1 MRTLAGLWG
10 ILRWLARTLGW
21 VWHGTLALVLLVVL
35 ALGIILGTEA
45 GLRIALQV
53 GTRLAPG
60 ELTVDSAS
68 GRLLGPLEIR
78 GLVYRDPLISLDLG
92 RVALDWRPIELL
104 AARLRVVAL
113 ELEGVRVVPGAPA
126 AEPPPERS
134 EPLDLAG
141 LRLPLEVIL
150 ERIEVRDAR
159 LEQPGVPPLD
169 HALLQARVDARGGS
183 VEVRTLTLTSGEAN
197 VEARGRVGE
206 ALDLAWSF
214 RAPDLG
220 QLLPEAR
227 GSLSGEG
234 QVSGTLTSPQVRG
247 RLNGK
252 SVSFQDHGLE
262 RLAADLEV
270 TLAPE
275 GLFQVD
281 LQAAGL
287 KAGGKAAGDLKV
299 EGRGSGREHRLTL
312 DLTGGELGVAASVA
326 LAGRLQGEN
335 AWVGRLERARLDAG
349 PWGEWRLQ
357 GPAELFVGP
366 EVRAKPLCF
375 ASGAARVCAS
385 GERVANGSWKG
396 GLSLASVP
404 LALAGPFLPPDVR
417 LSGAVDAEAS
427 ASGAASGELKA
438 EARVALPGASVTLP
452 GSEALSSLDLSRST
466 VLARVDRSGVL
477 AEAKLFLGDLASA
490 DGRIQL
496 PRWSPAVSDL
506 SRQALT
512 GRLQARVPD
521 LAWVRAFAPD
531 LGAVEGRLAL
541 DASVAGTVGSP
552 RLSVQ
557 GGLEGGRLEVP
568 MAGLDV
574 RDLRLGVRSQGADR
588 LVYDGGAR
596 SGDGELEVSGST
608 RIDPARGFPTEVRVT
623 GRDFS
628 VVRVPEYRAS
638 VSPDLLLRLSA
649 GEAAVEGRVLVPSA
663 RIKPRSLPE
672 GTVSPSP
679 DLVMK
684 GEERRQQ
691 GQGLPLT
698 VRVDVRF
705 GDQVLVD
712 AFGLRGRLSGHL
724 GVAQKPGKDPRGTGR
739 VGVVDGVYT
748 GLGRDLTIE
757 RGWLVYASSP
767 LDNPGLDIQAVS
779 KGPEVTAGVRVT
791 GLAQE
796 PHLEFFSTPPRPQS
810 DVIGYLVLGR
820 PLDSSASDQD
830 RQAVK
835 GAAAMAGGRLLAG
848 ELGRQL
854 GIDRLSVEDG
864 GAAGPS
870 LAVGQYLSPRLF
882 VEYLSSLRSS
892 VNRLRLRYDLTRR
905 LQLQTETGDAQG
917 ADLFYTIER

>member
-1 MRTLAGLWG
+1 
-10 ILRWLARTLGW
+10 
-21 VWHGTLALVLLVVL
+21 
-35 ALGIILGTEA
+35 
-45 GLRIALQV
+45 
-53 GTRLAPG
+53 
-60 ELTVDSAS
+60 
-68 GRLLGPLEIR
+68 
-78 GLVYRDPLISLDLG
+78 
-92 RVALDWRPIELL
+92 
-104 AARLRVVAL
+104 
-113 ELEGVRVVPGAPA
+113 
-126 AEPPPERS
+126 
-134 EPLDLAG
+134 
-141 LRLPLEVIL
+141 
-150 ERIEVRDAR
+150 
-159 LEQPGVPPLD
+159 
-169 HALLQARVDARGGS
+169 
-183 VEVRTLTLTSGEAN
+183 
-197 VEARGRVGE
+197 
-206 ALDLAWSF
+206 
-214 RAPDLG
+214 
-220 QLLPEAR
+220 
-227 GSLSGEG
+227 
-234 QVSGTLTSPQVRG
+234 
-247 RLNGK
+247 
-252 SVSFQDHGLE
+252 
-262 RLAADLEV
+262 
-270 TLAPE
+270 
-275 GLFQVD
+275 
-281 LQAAGL
+281 
-287 KAGGKAAGDLKV
+287 
-299 EGRGSGREHRLTL
+299 
-312 DLTGGELGVAASVA
+312 
-326 LAGRLQGEN
+326 
-335 AWVGRLERARLDAG
+335 
-349 PWGEWRLQ
+349 
-357 GPAELFVGP
+357 
-366 EVRAKPLCF
+366 
-375 ASGAARVCAS
+375 
-385 GERVANGSWKG
+385 
-396 GLSLASVP
+396 
-404 LALAGPFLPPDVR
+404 
-417 LSGAVDAEAS
+417 
-427 ASGAASGELKA
+427 
-438 EARVALPGASVTLP
+438 
-452 GSEALSSLDLSRST
+452 
-466 VLARVDRSGVL
+466 
-477 AEAKLFLGDLASA
+477 
-490 DGRIQL
+490 
-496 PRWSPAVSDL
+496 
-506 SRQALT
+506 
-512 GRLQARVPD
+512 
-521 LAWVRAFAPD
+521 
-531 LGAVEGRLAL
+531 
-541 DASVAGTVGSP
+541 
-552 RLSVQ
+552 
-557 GGLEGGRLEVP
+557 

-596 SGDGELEVSGST
+596 SGDGELKVSGAT

-623 GRDFS
+623 GHDFS
-628 VVRVPEYRAS
+628 VVRVPEYRAV

-649 GEAAVEGRVLVPSA
+649 AEAAVEGRLLVPAA

-679 DLVMK
+679 DLVMR

-724 GVAQKPGKDPRGTGR
+724 GVAQQPGKDPRGTGR

-791 GLAQE
+791 GLARE
-796 PHLEFFSTPPRPQS
+796 PRLEFFSTPPRPQS